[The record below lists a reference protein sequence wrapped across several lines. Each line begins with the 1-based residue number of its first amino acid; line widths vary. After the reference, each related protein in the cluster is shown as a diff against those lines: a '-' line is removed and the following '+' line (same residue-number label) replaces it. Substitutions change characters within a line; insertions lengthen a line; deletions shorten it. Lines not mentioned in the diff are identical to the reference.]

1 MLKQIIFL
9 VSFFV
14 MISSVSFAQKACCTK
29 DKSTYEKVSTTEQVD
44 NKSTS
49 EKNHCDVDAIK
60 TSNVENKSEVKAELT
75 VFNSVCPVMGNPVD
89 LDGEKVEYNGKLI
102 AFCCSGCEDKF
113 NANPEKFM
121 KNLSDDGKTF
131 LGKKK
136 S

>member
-9 VSFFV
+9 VSILLFV
-14 MISSVSFAQKACCTK
+14 SSVSFAQKACCTK
-29 DKSTYEKVSTTEQVD
+29 DKSTYEKSSTEQVD
-44 NKSTS
+44 SKSSS
-49 EKNHCDVDAIK
+49 EKNYCDVDAIK
-60 TSNVENKSEVKAELT
+60 ISNVDNKSEVKAELT
-75 VFNSVCPVMGNPVD
+75 VFNAVCPVMGNPVD
-89 LDGEKVEYNGKLI
+89 LEGEKVEYNGKLI
-102 AFCCSGCEDKF
+102 AFCCAGCEDKF

>member
-9 VSFFV
+9 VSFLV
-14 MISSVSFAQKACCTK
+14 LVSSLSFAQKACCTK
-29 DKSTYEKVSTTEQVD
+29 DKSTYEKSSTEQVD
-44 NKSTS
+44 SKSTS
-49 EKNHCDVDAIK
+49 EKNHCDVDVIK
-60 TSNVENKSEVKAELT
+60 TSERENKSEVKAELT
-75 VFNSVCPVMGNPVD
+75 VFNAVCPVMGNPVD

-102 AFCCSGCEDKF
+102 AFCCAGCEDKF

-131 LGKKK
+131 LDKKK

>member
-9 VSFFV
+9 VSFLV
-14 MISSVSFAQKACCTK
+14 LASSLSFAQKACCTK
-29 DKSTYEKVSTTEQVD
+29 DKSTYEKSSTEQVD
-44 NKSTS
+44 SKSTS
-49 EKNHCDVDAIK
+49 EKNYCDVDAIK
-60 TSNVENKSEVKAELT
+60 ISDADNKSEVKAELT
-75 VFNSVCPVMGNPVD
+75 VFNSVCPVMGNPVEP
-89 LDGEKVEYNGKLI
+89 DGEKVEYNGKLI

>member
-9 VSFFV
+9 VSFLV
-14 MISSVSFAQKACCTK
+14 LTSSLSFAQKACCTK
-29 DKSTYEKVSTTEQVD
+29 DKSTYEKSSTEQVD
-44 NKSTS
+44 PKSTS
-49 EKNHCDVDAIK
+49 EKNYCDVDVIK
-60 TSNVENKSEVKAELT
+60 ISDADNKSEVNAELT

-102 AFCCSGCEDKF
+102 AFCCAGCEDKF

>member
-1 MLKQIIFL
+1 MLQKIVFL
-9 VSFFV
+9 VSFLVFV
-14 MISSVSFAQKACCTK
+14 SSLSFAQKACCTK
-29 DKSTYEKVSTTEQVD
+29 DKSTYEESSTEQVD
-44 NKSTS
+44 SKSTS
-49 EKNHCDVDAIK
+49 EKNYCDVDAIK
-60 TSNVENKSEVKAELT
+60 ISDADNKSEVKEELT

>member
-9 VSFFV
+9 VSFLV
-14 MISSVSFAQKACCTK
+14 LVSSISFAQKACCTK
-29 DKSTYEKVSTTEQVD
+29 DKSTYEQSSNHQKDSIATTE
-44 NKSTS
+44 K
-49 EKNHCDVDAIK
+49 KYCDVNAIK
-60 TSNVENKSEVKAELT
+60 ISDVESKSEVKAELT
-75 VFNSVCPVMGNPVD
+75 VFNAVCPVMGNPVD

-102 AFCCSGCEDKF
+102 AFCCAGCEDKF